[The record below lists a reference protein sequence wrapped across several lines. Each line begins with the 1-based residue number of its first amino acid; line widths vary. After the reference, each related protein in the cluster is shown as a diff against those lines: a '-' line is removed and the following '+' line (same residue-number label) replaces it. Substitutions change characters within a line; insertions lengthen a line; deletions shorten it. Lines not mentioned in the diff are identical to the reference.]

1 MKNPFSVQT
10 PEDISAKEAYDLFVD
25 VFTDFY
31 QIPNQGHTFVHGPRG
46 SGKSMM
52 FRYMMP
58 DCQALKNNSTFDK
71 LDYFSLYVP
80 IKKTD
85 LNVINLD
92 RLENNAQHL
101 LNEHLLVTHIATIV
115 FDYLIYLLKEHHDK
129 INNGNNKE
137 ALSFLNSC
145 FIPNLKSIGYNY
157 EKPEKRKELII
168 PIFEEIRDVCK
179 YS

>member
-58 DCQALKNNSTFDK
+58 DCQALKN
-71 LDYFSLYVP
+71 
-80 IKKTD
+80 
-85 LNVINLD
+85 
-92 RLENNAQHL
+92 
-101 LNEHLLVTHIATIV
+101 
-115 FDYLIYLLKEHHDK
+115 K
-129 INNGNNKE
+129 IGR
-137 ALSFLNSC
+137 AH
-145 FIPNLKSIGYNY
+145 
-157 EKPEKRKELII
+157 
-168 PIFEEIRDVCK
+168 V
-179 YS
+179 